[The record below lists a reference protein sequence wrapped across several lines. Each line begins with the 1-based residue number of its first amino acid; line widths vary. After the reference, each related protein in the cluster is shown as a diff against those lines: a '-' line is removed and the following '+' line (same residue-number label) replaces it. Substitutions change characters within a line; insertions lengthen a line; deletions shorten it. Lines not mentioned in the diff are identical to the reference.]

1 MRIQILLPLLLATV
15 FAGSG
20 ALAQDP
26 QQAQGDDG
34 QDIIVQGSPNPKAT
48 INRFVKELTPAP
60 IGAQLGRF
68 LEPVCPR
75 VLGLP
80 AGQDALVEARMRR
93 IAAAVGAP
101 VARPKCTVNLYVLV
115 GGDKAEIIDGLKA
128 KFPDLVAGVP
138 DSVLKRL
145 KASPGPVA
153 AWQIVGMVGTDG
165 MPLSSV
171 RTSADGDPVLV
182 SNTIGF
188 ASRIARVTRPQFLGS
203 MLVVEAGA
211 LNGVDTRQL
220 ADYAVMRTLAPTDT
234 THQAALP
241 ANSIIKLFDP
251 GNAPENGPLSVTH
264 WDFAFLKA
272 LYSSSNQLEAG
283 QQRGEMTAK
292 MAEELAKLAAQGK

>member
-1 MRIQILLPLLLATV
+1 MRIPILVPLLLATS

-20 ALAQDP
+20 VLAQQPQPQNDDP
-26 QQAQGDDG
+26 Q
-34 QDIIVQGSPNPKAT
+34 DIVVQGSPNPKTT
-48 INRFVKELTPAP
+48 INRFIKELTPAP

-80 AGQDALVEARMRR
+80 DGQDALVEARMRK
-93 IAAAVGAP
+93 IAAAVGVP
-101 VARPKCTVNLYVLV
+101 VAPAKCSVNLYVLV
-115 GGDKAEIIDGLKA
+115 GRDKAEVIDGLRT

-145 KASPGPVA
+145 KNAPGPVA
-153 AWQIVGMVGTDG
+153 AWQIVGVVGTDG

-171 RTSADGDPVLV
+171 RTSAAGDPVLV
-182 SNTIGF
+182 SNTVGF
-188 ASRIARVTRPQFLGS
+188 ASRIAHVTRPQFLGS

-251 GNAPENGPLSVTH
+251 GNSPENGPLSVTH

-272 LYSSSNQLEAG
+272 LYASSNQLSAT
-283 QQRGEMTAK
+283 QQRSEMTAK
-292 MAEELAKLAAQGK
+292 MADELAKLAAQGK

>member
-1 MRIQILLPLLLATV
+1 MRITMLIPLVLAAAAV
-15 FAGSG
+15 GPA
-20 ALAQDP
+20 AYAQQSPSADS
-26 QQAQGDDG
+26 
-34 QDIIVQGSPNPKAT
+34 QDIVVQGSPNQTAT

-80 AGQDALVEARMRR
+80 AGQDALVEARMRK

-101 VARPKCTVNLYVLV
+101 VAGPKCTVNLYVLV
-115 GGDKAEIIDGLKA
+115 GRDKAEIIDGLKA

-145 KASPGPVA
+145 KDAPGPVA

-182 SNTIGF
+182 SSTIGF

-203 MLVVEAGA
+203 MLVVEASA

-241 ANSIIKLFDP
+241 ANSIIKLFDA
-251 GNAPENGPLSVTH
+251 GNSPENGPLSVTH

-272 LYSSSNQLEAG
+272 LYASSNQLDAR

-292 MAEELAKLAAQGK
+292 MADELAKLAAQGK

>member
-1 MRIQILLPLLLATV
+1 MRIQVLLSFLLAAS
-15 FAGSG
+15 FAGS
-20 ALAQDP
+20 AAFAQQPQDP
-26 QQAQGDDG
+26 QNDEG
-34 QDIIVQGSPNPKAT
+34 QEIVVQGTPNPKAT

-80 AGQDALVEARMRR
+80 DGQDALVEARMRK

-101 VARPKCTVNLYVLV
+101 VAPAKCSVNLYVLV
-115 GGDKAEIIDGLKA
+115 WTNKAEVIDGLRT

-145 KASPGPVA
+145 KNAPGPVA

-171 RTSADGDPVLV
+171 RTSANGDPVLV
-182 SNTIGF
+182 SNTVGF
-188 ASRIARVTRPQFLGS
+188 AHVTRPQFLGS

-251 GNAPENGPLSVTH
+251 GNSPENGPLSVTH

-272 LYSSSNQLEAG
+272 LYASSNQLSATL
-283 QQRGEMTAK
+283 QRSEMTAK
-292 MAEELAKLAAQGK
+292 MADELAKLAAQGK

>member
-1 MRIQILLPLLLATV
+1 MRIQILLPLLLAT
-15 FAGSG
+15 AASI
-20 ALAQDP
+20 AAQTAPATDS
-26 QQAQGDDG
+26 ADS
-34 QDIIVQGSPNPKAT
+34 QDIVVQGNANPKVT

-80 AGQDALVEARMRR
+80 NGQNALVEARMRK
-93 IAAAVGAP
+93 IASAVGAP
-101 VARPKCTVNLYVLV
+101 VAPAKCTVNLYVLV
-115 GGDKAEIIDGLKA
+115 GGNKAEIIDGLA
-128 KFPDLVAGVP
+128 TKFPDLVAGVP

-145 KASPGPVA
+145 KNAAGPVA

-165 MPLSSV
+165 MPLSSI

-182 SNTIGF
+182 SSTIGF

-203 MLVVEAGA
+203 ILVVEAGA

-241 ANSIIKLFDP
+241 ADSIIKLFDP
-251 GNAPENGPLSVTH
+251 GNSPENGPLSVTH

-272 LYSSSNQLEAG
+272 LYASSNQLTASG
-283 QQRGEMTAK
+283 QRSEMTAK
-292 MAEELAKLAAQGK
+292 MADELAKLAAQGK